1 MLALTSAAVARY
13 RRMIRRRF
21 RVRTA
26 RGALRFID
34 TLGFCYAFTG
44 GPGGLPGLFDVL
56 ATRSTDRMWTW
67 AWRWK
72 DDLATGRRAYYG
84 KVVRRKP
91 SYVSLTLLPAFY
103 ALSGNLGEPD
113 DHLQAFQ
120 EGRLSVLARAVY
132 EHILAGGPASTWAL
146 RRLYVP
152 RGESGAK
159 FHRALDDL
167 QAHFLIAKVAEEEEW
182 RNGFIWDAFHRW
194 MPRVVETAGSL
205 SADAAAAQV
214 LARYIHTVG
223 AASEHD
229 IIATFDW
236 NPRLARRAAERAHLR
251 PGRVDGRDAWTLP
264 RLWRGQT

>member
-1 MLALTSAAVARY
+1 MVALTSTAVARY
-13 RRMIRRRF
+13 RRMIQRRF
-21 RVRTA
+21 CVRTA
-26 RGALRFID
+26 RGALRFINA
-34 TLGFCYAFTG
+34 LGFCYAFTG

-67 AWRWK
+67 AWHWK
-72 DDLATGRRAYYG
+72 DALATGRRAYYG
-84 KVVRRKP
+84 KVIRRKP

-132 EHILAGGPASTWAL
+132 EHILADGPASTWAL

-159 FHRALDDL
+159 FHRALSDL
-167 QAHFLIAKVAEEEEW
+167 QALFLIAKVAEEEEW

-194 MPRVVETAGSL
+194 MPQAVEAARAVPTVE
-205 SADAAAAQV
+205 AAAQV
-214 LARYIHTVG
+214 LACYIRAVG

-229 IIATFDW
+229 VIATFEW
-236 NPRLARRAAERAHLR
+236 SPRLARQAAERAHLVI
-251 PGRVDGRDAWTLP
+251 GRVDGRDAWTLA
-264 RLWRGQT
+264 RLWRGQK